1 LGDTRSKLLS
11 ATQGKEMRG
20 IYLTID
26 EIKHRVQ
33 KVRDLS
39 YKYRFMCVGII
50 DLIDRLV
57 ELLEKKEN
65 E

>member
-1 LGDTRSKLLS
+1 MGDTRSKLLS